1 MLIESLAAA
10 RDYEHVYIAP
20 HLDDAVLSCGGRIA
34 LQRAAGESVLV
45 VTICAGSPGAGAE
58 LSPFAQYL
66 HDAWSLGDD
75 PIARRREEDRRA
87 LAVLGCDVLH
97 LDLLDAPYRV
107 TAYGERDAVFGVVA
121 ANDPLA
127 DELPAILA
135 QLRAQQPQARFY
147 VPLGV
152 GSHVDH
158 QLVCAAGIDLQEQ
171 GANLAWYEDA
181 PYAAKRPL
189 AVAERLAALA
199 ARFVPETI
207 AIDAVL
213 ERKLAAI
220 REYGSQLSELFG
232 AASME
237 QVMTDYAAAIGDGQH
252 SGERIW
258 NRQRAS

>member
-10 RDYEHVYIAP
+10 HDYEHVYIAP

-45 VTICAGSPGAGAE
+45 VTICAGSPRAGAA

-66 HDAWSLGDD
+66 HAAWSLGDE

-87 LAVLGCDVLH
+87 LAVLGCDGLH
-97 LDLLDAPYRV
+97 LNLLDAPYRV
-107 TAYGERDAVFGVVA
+107 AAYGERDAVFGAVA

-127 DELPAILA
+127 AELPALLA
-135 QLRAQQPQARFY
+135 QLYAQQPLTRFY

-152 GSHVDH
+152 GSHIDH
-158 QLVCAAGIDLQEQ
+158 QLVCAAGIDLQNR
-171 GANLAWYEDA
+171 GADLAWYEDA
-181 PYAAKRPL
+181 PYAAKRPQ
-189 AVAERLAALA
+189 AIDERLAALPD
-199 ARFVPETI
+199 RFVPETI

-237 QVMTDYAAAIGDGQH
+237 QVMTDYAAAIGDSH
-252 SGERIW
+252 SAGERIW
-258 NRQRAS
+258 RREH

>member
-20 HLDDAVLSCGGRIA
+20 HLDDAVLSCGGRIV
-34 LQRAAGESVLV
+34 LQRAASQSVLV
-45 VTICAGSPGAGAE
+45 VTICAGSPSAGAE

-75 PIARRREEDRRA
+75 PIALRREEDRRA
-87 LAVLGCDVLH
+87 LAALGCDALH

-107 TAYGERDAVFGVVA
+107 AAYGERDAVFGAVA

-127 DELPAILA
+127 DALPPILA

-158 QLVCAAGIDLQEQ
+158 QLVCAAGIDLHNQ
-171 GANLAWYEDA
+171 GANVAWYEDA
-181 PYAAKRPL
+181 PYAAKQPQ
-189 AVAERLAALA
+189 AVAERLSMLPD
-199 ARFVPETI
+199 RFVPETI
-207 AIDAVL
+207 AIDDVL
-213 ERKLAAI
+213 HRKLAAI

-232 AASME
+232 DASME
-237 QVMTDYAAAIGDGQH
+237 QVMTDYAAAIGNGQH
-252 SGERIW
+252 DGERIW
-258 NRQRAS
+258 LRERS

>member
-1 MLIESLAAA
+1 MLIESLDAA

-34 LQRAAGESVLV
+34 LQIAAGQSVLV

-66 HDAWSLGDD
+66 HAAWSLGDD

-87 LAVLGCDVLH
+87 LAVLGCDGLQ

-107 TAYGERDAVFGVVA
+107 ATYGERDAVFGAVA

-127 DELPAILA
+127 GALPAILA
-135 QLRAQQPQARFY
+135 QLYAQQPQARFY

-152 GSHVDH
+152 GAHVDH
-158 QLVCAAGIDLQEQ
+158 QLVCAAGIDLQHR
-171 GANLAWYEDA
+171 GANLVWYEDA
-181 PYAAKRPL
+181 PYAAKRPQ
-189 AVAERLAALA
+189 AVVERLAALPE
-199 ARFVPETI
+199 RFVPETI

-232 AASME
+232 AAAME
-237 QVMTDYAAAIGDGQH
+237 QVMRDYAAAIGDGQH
-252 SGERIW
+252 VGERIW
-258 NRQRAS
+258 LREC